1 MDEKQD
7 DEVVELAAT
16 AIRRLGGNGWAGN
29 YSRGFFAASSF
40 GSPRKFNRGRALLRH
55 SAALANGNP
64 DVCNRRAW
72 LFSAA

>member
-1 MDEKQD
+1 MNEKRD

-16 AIRRLGGNGWAGN
+16 AIRRLGGNGWARN

-40 GSPRKFNRGRALLRH
+40 GSPRNFNRRRSVLRY
-55 SAALANGNP
+55 SVVLANGDR